1 MTQLLLRVTVDNSDP
16 MIMFTNLMRYS
27 RHVNL
32 RKAQISQSAA
42 FFRFYLNAALLLSCC
57 QEALIIGEL
66 IVEFFE
72 TFYSTNHLK
81 GKSIQE
87 NQIQ

>member
-32 RKAQISQSAA
+32 SKAQISQSAA
-42 FFRFYLNAALLLSCC
+42 FCCSLIVLLSGNTYYRRVICGIFRDI
-57 QEALIIGEL
+57 L
-66 IVEFFE
+66 F
-72 TFYSTNHLK
+72 N
-81 GKSIQE
+81 
-87 NQIQ
+87 